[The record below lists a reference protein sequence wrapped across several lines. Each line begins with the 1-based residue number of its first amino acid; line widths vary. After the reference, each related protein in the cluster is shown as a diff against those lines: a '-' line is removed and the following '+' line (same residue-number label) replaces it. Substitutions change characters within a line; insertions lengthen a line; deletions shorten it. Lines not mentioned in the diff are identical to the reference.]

1 VDECRADAVFQRL
14 LELKLY
20 APALTADLIADVTTT
35 ERSRTAMAK
44 PSEGINFP
52 SMNNIDSELPG
63 VKVPKSTWRP
73 FDDLLDHLKGGLLFR
88 V

>member
-1 VDECRADAVFQRL
+1 M
-14 LELKLY
+14 
-20 APALTADLIADVTTT
+20 ADLIVDVT
-35 ERSRTAMAK
+35 RSRIGTTMAK

-63 VKVPKSTWRP
+63 VRVPKSTRRP
-73 FDDLLDHLKGGLLFR
+73 IGDLLIHLTGGLLFR